1 MRQQRPGEA
10 AVLEAPQLGGQCVRH
25 TMGPTTDHRGTICE
39 ETWKQPLRALAACLD
54 TLNPLRP
61 HFPST
66 LIFTVPTIHAQLLVM
81 KWTAPCFWIKNIVL
95 VVVLLIILLTLSNH
109 NQDTNYVNQT
119 KFPEN
124 KLHWFWLLGFCFLL
138 LSLFLWLSFLNLCTV
153 PDSRGKKC
161 NRGLQK
167 GIWDRSL
174 RVTNKI
180 HGLSYS
186 YSIHCSDSGL
196 RHRFI
201 PVEYTLAYLLPYT
214 GL

>member
-1 MRQQRPGEA
+1 MRQQSPGEA

-25 TMGPTTDHRGTICE
+25 TMGLTIDHRGTICE
-39 ETWKQPLRALAACLD
+39 ETWKQPLRSLAACLD
-54 TLNPLRP
+54 TLNPLHP

-66 LIFTVPTIHAQLLVM
+66 LIFTVPTVHAQLLVM
-81 KWTAPCFWIKNIVL
+81 KWTAPCSWIKNTVL
-95 VVVLLIILLTLSNH
+95 VVVLLTILLTLIIKSQSRH
-109 NQDTNYVNQT
+109 NYVKQT
-119 KFPEN
+119 KFPES

-167 GIWDRSL
+167 DIWDRSL

-186 YSIHCSDSGL
+186 IHCSDSGL
-196 RHRFI
+196 RHGFI
-201 PVEYTLAYLLPYT
+201 PVQ
-214 GL
+214 